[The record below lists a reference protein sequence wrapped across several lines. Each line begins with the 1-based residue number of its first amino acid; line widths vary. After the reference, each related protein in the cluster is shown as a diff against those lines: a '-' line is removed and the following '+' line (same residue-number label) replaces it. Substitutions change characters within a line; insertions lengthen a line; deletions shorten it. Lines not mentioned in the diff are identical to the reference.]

1 MLVALRRKRKIR
13 RSRRHESCRAWSCFV
28 SLALSALHGDWRSS
42 LFVREDTQCD
52 AYKHGSMLGIK
63 RYYIVVRVIKPMT
76 ADSLLRWEIFSPCR
90 VAELAFFAYLLEPM
104 LRKSGEAFN
113 HNSKEEGLSIV

>member
-1 MLVALRRKRKIR
+1 
-13 RSRRHESCRAWSCFV
+13 
-28 SLALSALHGDWRSS
+28 
-42 LFVREDTQCD
+42 
-52 AYKHGSMLGIK
+52 
-63 RYYIVVRVIKPMT
+63 MT

-113 HNSKEEGLSIV
+113 HNSKEEGLSIVVDSAIYYYTCVEVEYTPMRCLY